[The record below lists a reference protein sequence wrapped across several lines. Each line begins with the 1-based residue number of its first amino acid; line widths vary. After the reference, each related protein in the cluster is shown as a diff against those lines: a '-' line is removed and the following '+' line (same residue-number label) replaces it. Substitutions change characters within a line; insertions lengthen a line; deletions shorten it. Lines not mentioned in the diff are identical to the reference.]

1 MKILITGTTGK
12 VGKAFL
18 PAFLEKPQFS
28 SAEVV
33 ALCHNRRIEAG
44 DRVACRS
51 ASCCIGNGRCDPR
64 TAHGCSERKPRSGD

>member
-44 DRVACRS
+44 ER
-51 ASCCIGNGRCDPR
+51 ASHR
-64 TAHGCSERKPRSGD
+64 H